1 MLSNRCVL
9 KPPSTQQPVHLMKTL
24 LWFRISAVYAYSS
37 VMLESPRSEKG
48 WERMRAK
55 KLPEL
60 RVRERLSQKQVPQG
74 SREQRED

>member
-24 LWFRISAVYAYSS
+24 LWFRISAVDG

-74 SREQRED
+74 GREQRED